1 MILKN
6 KLKEEPGFQYV
17 VDNLDLMSGVGR
29 HRLLAQPWLTNADEL
44 DRELDRVE
52 QMLHLLQQ
60 EDNSRNIVVIRHKL
74 MGLHD
79 IATSLGNLKGGFLLN
94 EIELFEIKHLSLLY
108 AEASRAA
115 KEIGVSALLP
125 LDLSDIFDLL
135 DPDHTGIANF
145 YVYDS
150 YDPRLAALRK
160 ALKADPDNTDLF
172 AQQEEVQNAVVE
184 RLSLQLQPAA
194 DRLLAALDQMAYLD
208 VLLAKASQALQW
220 GLTRPE
226 IASQDDS
233 IQFTTLFNPRLRHHK
248 EEQGLRYQPVDIAL
262 QAGVCLVT
270 GANMAGKTVLLKTMG
285 VAQTMAQFGMFV
297 PAQKARLSL
306 VDDVVFSIG
315 DEQNEMNGLSS
326 FASEIIKISDIVKRA
341 RRERLLVLI
350 DEPARTT
357 NPIEGKAIVQAI
369 CKLLQG
375 TPHTVAL
382 ITTHYNQLG
391 LPCRR
396 LRVRGFVEDMAD
408 VALSPQNINCFMDYT
423 LLPDDSDDVPQ
434 EALRIA
440 TILGCDEELLSV
452 AKNLL

>member
-226 IASQDDS
+226 IASQDDQS
-233 IQFTTLFNPRLRHHK
+233 NP
-248 EEQGLRYQPVDIAL
+248 P
-262 QAGVCLVT
+262 
-270 GANMAGKTVLLKTMG
+270 
-285 VAQTMAQFGMFV
+285 
-297 PAQKARLSL
+297 
-306 VDDVVFSIG
+306 
-315 DEQNEMNGLSS
+315 
-326 FASEIIKISDIVKRA
+326 
-341 RRERLLVLI
+341 
-350 DEPARTT
+350 
-357 NPIEGKAIVQAI
+357 
-369 CKLLQG
+369 
-375 TPHTVAL
+375 
-382 ITTHYNQLG
+382 
-391 LPCRR
+391 
-396 LRVRGFVEDMAD
+396 
-408 VALSPQNINCFMDYT
+408 
-423 LLPDDSDDVPQ
+423 
-434 EALRIA
+434 
-440 TILGCDEELLSV
+440 
-452 AKNLL
+452 